1 MTLPADLAFLSDPV
15 FRPIVEEYA
24 KNKEVFFKD
33 FAVAFGKL
41 LELGVVR
48 DDDGKAKKVQGPGV
62 QGHAAA
68 MAAMGGSAAGCPFAG
83 AVRAKL

>member
-1 MTLPADLAFLSDPV
+1 MTLPADLAFITDPV

-24 KNKEVFFKD
+24 KDKEVFFKD
-33 FAVAFGKL
+33 FAAAFAKL

-48 DDDGKAKKVQGPGV
+48 DDDGKARKVQGPGV

-68 MAAMGGSAAGCPFAG
+68 MSAMGATGAGCPFAG
-83 AVRAKL
+83 ALRARL